1 MQRFLWWK
9 NHYFPYYENRYN
21 ACKRGTHVSLPCQEK
36 KVKQEMLTPM
46 TFPHN
51 LKIVQ
56 KIIKTE
62 QHLARKN
69 PSQIRMVV
77 ITLHHISVLSE
88 SGQGRL
94 WCWGTFGNTKS
105 SRIRAPNFSKPWW
118 SYISEIGIENSK
130 TLVI

>member
-1 MQRFLWWK
+1 
-9 NHYFPYYENRYN
+9 
-21 ACKRGTHVSLPCQEK
+21 
-36 KVKQEMLTPM
+36 M

-94 WCWGTFGNTKS
+94 
-105 SRIRAPNFSKPWW
+105 
-118 SYISEIGIENSK
+118 
-130 TLVI
+130 